1 MQILMIV
8 VTRQVKFLLPVR
20 KRVLLEMRF
29 ATSKPVLSEG
39 VTLHTMFVFRNNNNS
54 RKGNRLRFLCLEF
67 ELYTATCS

>member
-29 ATSKPVLSEG
+29 ATSKPILSEG
-39 VTLHTMFVFRNNNNS
+39 VTLHTMVVSIYWIQFLFA
-54 RKGNRLRFLCLEF
+54 KGKQVKIPVP
-67 ELYTATCS
+67 

>member
-29 ATSKPVLSEG
+29 ATSKPILSEG
-39 VTLHTMFVFRNNNNS
+39 VTLHTLVISFWDNVYFA
-54 RKGNRLRFLCLEF
+54 KGKQVKIPVP
-67 ELYTATCS
+67 

>member
-29 ATSKPVLSEG
+29 ATSKPILSEG
-39 VTLHTMFVFRNNNNS
+39 VTLHTMVISFWDNVYFA
-54 RKGNRLRFLCLEF
+54 KGKQVKIPVP
-67 ELYTATCS
+67 